1 MRAISIGEI
10 NEIINKDAGLSIIRA
25 KSAPFVIAFLYNTF
39 YLNSV
44 SSLTYDDFASKL
56 EVFLS
61 ENSEAEDEFERE
73 IQEDEE
79 ELISTKDISS
89 RIRAYIES
97 WLSDRKHYI
106 RRYRNQEKVEI
117 IELDAGLSRLL
128 PFIARI
134 INSNEITT
142 ESSFNYILTQLK
154 SLANNINRNPK
165 ERIKELEKQIEEL
178 QAEKAEIQKTN
189 KVKTF
194 DTRKTKEYLMDL
206 EKHGREMLGEFS
218 QLEENFRQIMNN
230 IAIKQADVDDNKK
243 ILLGYSL
250 SLHKE
255 LYSSPQG
262 QSFESFWAYMMRN
275 QEDQITRL
283 TDEIEENL
291 KREEID
297 YDDSFLRSLRSLFY
311 DAGKRVVKKNSILTE
326 RMSKVMATKSKSER
340 KGLIKLLSE
349 LKATAA
355 SLKNNEEAQE
365 KITMSLNTEPDL
377 SFPLSRTLRLEKEE
391 NITPIILYE
400 DKTSNT
406 DAIRALKSE
415 FYIDEKKLENNINEY
430 FFLTKKSSFTLS
442 ELVSYYPILK
452 GLEEII
458 YYISLAEK
466 RDIYAINKERKE
478 EITYSWNDK
487 RYTVLLDEVTFYAK

>member
-1 MRAISIGEI
+1 MRVIAIEEI

-44 SSLTYDDFASKL
+44 SSITYDDFSSKL
-56 EVFLS
+56 EIFLS
-61 ENSEAEDEFERE
+61 ENSEAEDEFESE
-73 IQEDEE
+73 MQEEE
-79 ELISTKDISS
+79 GELISTKDISS

-97 WLSDRKHYI
+97 WLSDKKHYI
-106 RRYRNQEKVEI
+106 RRYRNQEKIEI

-134 INSNEITT
+134 INSDEITT

-154 SLANNINRNPK
+154 SLANNINRDPK
-165 ERIKELEKQIEEL
+165 ERIRELDNQIAEL
-178 QAEKAEIQKTN
+178 QREKEEIKRTN

-194 DTRKTKEYLMDL
+194 DTRKTKEYLIDL
-206 EKHGREMLGEFS
+206 EKRGREMLGEFS

-230 IAIKQADVDDNKK
+230 IAIKQADVDANKK
-243 ILLGYSL
+243 VLLGYSL

-262 QSFESFWAYMMRN
+262 QSFEGFWNYMMRN
-275 QEDQITRL
+275 QDDQITRL

-311 DAGKRVVKKNSILTE
+311 NAGRRVVKKNSILTE

-340 KGLIKLLSE
+340 KGLLDLLSK
-349 LKATAA
+349 LKAAGA
-355 SLKNNEEAQE
+355 SLKNNEDAQN
-365 KITMSLNTEPDL
+365 KITMSLNTEADL

-391 NITPIILYE
+391 NITPLILYE
-400 DKTSNT
+400 DKTNNT
-406 DAIRALKSE
+406 DAIKALKNE

-430 FFLTKKSSFTLS
+430 FLLTKKSSFTLS
-442 ELVSYYPILK
+442 ELISQYPIEK

-458 YYISLAEK
+458 YYIALAEK
-466 RDIYAINKERKE
+466 REIFAINRERKE

>member
-44 SSLTYDDFASKL
+44 SSLTYDGFASKL
-56 EVFLS
+56 ELFLS
-61 ENSEAEDEFERE
+61 ENSEAEDEFEKE

-97 WLSDRKHYI
+97 WLSERKHYI

-178 QAEKAEIQKTN
+178 QAEKTEIQKTN

-243 ILLGYSL
+243 ILLGYS
-250 SLHKE
+250 
-255 LYSSPQG
+255 
-262 QSFESFWAYMMRN
+262 SFFVEYFSISRFNSRA
-275 QEDQITRL
+275 I
-283 TDEIEENL
+283 
-291 KREEID
+291 
-297 YDDSFLRSLRSLFY
+297 DSFF
-311 DAGKRVVKKNSILTE
+311 
-326 RMSKVMATKSKSER
+326 
-340 KGLIKLLSE
+340 
-349 LKATAA
+349 LK
-355 SLKNNEEAQE
+355 
-365 KITMSLNTEPDL
+365 
-377 SFPLSRTLRLEKEE
+377 
-391 NITPIILYE
+391 
-400 DKTSNT
+400 
-406 DAIRALKSE
+406 
-415 FYIDEKKLENNINEY
+415 
-430 FFLTKKSSFTLS
+430 
-442 ELVSYYPILK
+442 
-452 GLEEII
+452 
-458 YYISLAEK
+458 
-466 RDIYAINKERKE
+466 
-478 EITYSWNDK
+478 
-487 RYTVLLDEVTFYAK
+487 

>member
-1 MRAISIGEI
+1 
-10 NEIINKDAGLSIIRA
+10 
-25 KSAPFVIAFLYNTF
+25 
-39 YLNSV
+39 
-44 SSLTYDDFASKL
+44 
-56 EVFLS
+56 
-61 ENSEAEDEFERE
+61 
-73 IQEDEE
+73 
-79 ELISTKDISS
+79 
-89 RIRAYIES
+89 
-97 WLSDRKHYI
+97 
-106 RRYRNQEKVEI
+106 
-117 IELDAGLSRLL
+117 
-128 PFIARI
+128 
-134 INSNEITT
+134 
-142 ESSFNYILTQLK
+142 
-154 SLANNINRNPK
+154 
-165 ERIKELEKQIEEL
+165 
-178 QAEKAEIQKTN
+178 
-189 KVKTF
+189 
-194 DTRKTKEYLMDL
+194 
-206 EKHGREMLGEFS
+206 
-218 QLEENFRQIMNN
+218 
-230 IAIKQADVDDNKK
+230 
-243 ILLGYSL
+243 
-250 SLHKE
+250 
-255 LYSSPQG
+255 
-262 QSFESFWAYMMRN
+262 MMRN

-365 KITMSLNTEPDL
+365 KITMSINTEPDL